1 MGNTASAGAD
11 TAPNDTRQIAQFEP
25 DRIIAETECQRL
37 TSLDRVTRWR
47 LEKRG
52 EFPRR
57 RQLSPGRV
65 GWVLSEILAWQSN
78 RAAA

>member
-1 MGNTASAGAD
+1 METITNAGD
-11 TAPNDTRQIAQFEP
+11 TAAPNKPHQIAPSEP
-25 DRIIAETECQRL
+25 DRFIADPECRQISGL
-37 TSLDRVTRWR
+37 GRVTRWR

-52 EFPRR
+52 QFPRR

-65 GWVLSEILAWQSN
+65 GWLLSEVLIWQRD